1 MALGSDSFSFNVGL
15 KVLPTEG
22 NLVYEYNPFYN
33 YRINETMI
41 YYQERLWSLE
51 DFWDE
56 FAISTDDTDRT
67 NFINGDYGD
76 GDSSQFSASDWK
88 KYFNIPST
96 ETLPVVYQAGQLV
109 DFDTDQLSFS
119 LNNPVNLTAQWSYD
133 NSVNLIINDGLN
145 PPRLI
150 NSRFSPTERHQYQ
163 VCNRKGDNDTNIYD
177 MGDEFDIDTSLY
189 KKMTTIPKLTFSG
202 VEYGGN
208 LKVGNYFF
216 YFKYVD
222 DDGNESDFFA
232 ESGLVSIFI
241 GNTADG
247 CYTGFR
253 DENAYKSV
261 KFIISNT
268 DSGYQKILIYYT
280 RATGD
285 IYQNATVN
293 AYKIEQ
299 NYYLADSG
307 STTIIITGYEA
318 TSEVSTDEINAQY
331 QIYGSAETQAVC
343 QNMLFLAN
351 VDKPETEYEDLA
363 DCALRFCP
371 YVVYENYAYDQVGLD
386 YTGAISNT
394 YFNANYIYKKTGYWD
409 DEIYRF
415 GVVFIKNDLTLTP
428 VFNVRGMAG
437 INTQTSFSSS
447 SDDNSDSYNYT
458 DINFYQQDDN
468 GDDVTDNEGNKVRN
482 YVTYD
487 PQYFIILK
495 ESNSSNSSN
504 ETLDMSKLEN
514 AKGVVHIDDPDP
526 ERVIGFNFR
535 VKWEVIDYLQN
546 TLGIKGMFFVRQ
558 KRIPTTL
565 GQAYIIGIDKESYT
579 PVLPMDNSDRTYS
592 SDIDEDL
599 VFMSESFL
607 SPNEDYNDEHNTG
620 YEDRILIHDFPQ
632 HARTIESFEVR
643 QQAAICPEYDIDK
656 ERLNSF
662 FTGTEIVI
670 RNCATTNYLER
681 DGRHFYPT
689 DFLFDKGDGY
699 TTVKIVGIEDDVK
712 LGAIGDDYF
721 RGRAGEAEEAFR
733 YEYLGEENKDTDADN
748 LLRGSYGPFLGITG
762 YENAG
767 QLVDIK
773 IPGYEAGN
781 LESYFLVRY
790 NDASPYYAVS
800 DRIDFSDPT
809 NYFVQTNVIGN
820 SITQTEDA
828 SVSQLF
834 VNNTDI
840 SYYYVKLSSALYRGD
855 CYICQFTHRINRNF
869 QDPSAPTN
877 DTIVDPDCWEEE
889 YEVDD
894 GTVKTENF
902 ENINLGD
909 VNAVMLGMW
918 ITLVVRS
925 SYNLNI
931 RSLDGSNTDERVLSG
946 HQRGFYPYFPMSG
959 AGSYKIPEALCINK
973 GFQSSVSARENYELP
988 DVPWIKNEYSNRIAY
1003 SNVQI
1008 QDAFQNGWRT
1018 FQGQHYR
1025 DYPKTYGS
1033 ITKLIEW
1040 GGALICVCEH
1050 GILKIPVNE
1059 RALAGQGEGGN
1070 VYVNTSNVLPENP
1083 AVLSDCYGSQWRD
1096 SVIKTSTG
1104 TGVSR
1109 IYGVDTISKKI
1120 WAITSQGFSII
1131 SDFFVEEFLIKNISL
1146 AEREMTPIIGIRN
1159 VKTHFNK
1166 WKNDVMFTFYD
1177 NIYSFEEKV
1186 WNLCWNELWQKWVT
1200 FYSWVPSFSENIYN
1214 QYFSFDRNTSKY
1226 IAKLG
1231 VSKTGNDF
1239 SDGVTLSDNIIYG
1252 NDDDSIDFTAEL
1264 SLSNRTLPSGDN
1276 TEVYIS
1282 YELVRDVWGNYKYF
1296 EIENVKNDDGYVT
1309 ESYLKV
1315 KDGVSYSD
1323 LCSEFYLR
1331 YDENEDEES
1340 VTANGYTTYKPSDDG
1355 YNLDLTI
1362 YSDDSGRRQW
1372 LDQEDQKNADKV
1384 VRYLNIRANIT
1395 TVYTGQNA
1403 TLEEY
1408 YSTGQSNLV
1417 QVDAGYYESVVAVI
1431 PYYNMQFL
1439 TTDFWKHGQ
1448 GGIIDIADKIYP
1460 TYWYGKQHPF
1470 EIEFVVNDNPGR
1482 HKIFDNLQIISNNAE
1497 PESFHYEIIG
1507 DCFMFAN
1514 DKKNMYIRQEATE
1527 ELYQYNGYDISYDHD
1542 YADLESEHRPIM
1554 TYDINSHK
1562 MVNSTATNG
1571 NQMYSPSTLLP
1582 LYYYRQDTINEI
1594 EDYYHNLDGID
1605 TMDFSNR
1612 AGGEIV
1618 HYDTLDEY
1626 RIWNHCKAVDMAKY
1640 GRLRGNMQYIEDI
1653 WYVQINP
1660 INIVQCNEPEW
1671 VYYDEETAT
1680 DANGNTYYVPHETTK
1695 VPVELKQSIVPDEIL
1710 ALGNSGALEIPA
1722 DSDGNIT
1729 DGWQNRGYV
1738 QWPDRACRFEECK
1751 VKDKWLKVRIRYSGE
1766 KLAVIHS
1773 IKTLYSLSYS

>member
-56 FAISTDDTDRT
+56 FAISTSDTDRT

-88 KYFNIPST
+88 KYFDIPST
-96 ETLPVVYQAGQLV
+96 ETLPVVYQSGQLV
-109 DFDTDQLSFS
+109 DFDTDELSFS

-208 LKVGNYFF
+208 LKIGNYFF

-232 ESGLVSIFI
+232 ESGLISIFI
-241 GNTADG
+241 GNTADA
-247 CYTGFR
+247 CYSGFR
-253 DENAYKSV
+253 DEQSHKCV
-261 KFIISNT
+261 KFILSNT
-268 DSGYQKILIYYT
+268 DSGYQKILIYFT
-280 RATGD
+280 RSTGD
-285 IYQNATVN
+285 MYQSATLN

-299 NYYLADSG
+299 DYYLADSG
-307 STTIIITGYEA
+307 STTIIITGYEV

-331 QIYGSAETQAVC
+331 QIYGSVETQAVC

-371 YVVYENYAYDQVGLD
+371 FIVTEDYAYDQVGHD
-386 YTGAISNT
+386 YSGSNSNT

-428 VFNVRGMAG
+428 VFNVRGMSNISEDTTIGNGNNAYSDIDFWDETDDG
-437 INTQTSFSSS
+437 KERNYIAYDSQYYIILNESDDDSSS
-447 SDDNSDSYNYT
+447 LN
-458 DINFYQQDDN
+458 
-468 GDDVTDNEGNKVRN
+468 
-482 YVTYD
+482 
-487 PQYFIILK
+487 
-495 ESNSSNSSN
+495 
-504 ETLDMSKLEN
+504 MSKLEN
-514 AKGVVHIDDPDP
+514 AKGVVHIDQPEPDA
-526 ERVIGFNFR
+526 VIGINFR

-546 TLGIKGMFFVRQ
+546 TLGIKGCFFVRQ

-565 GQAYIIGIDKESYT
+565 CQAYIIGIDSESYT
-579 PVLPMDNSDRTYS
+579 PVLPCGEDDYRT
-592 SDIDEDL
+592 
-599 VFMSESFL
+599 ESFL
-607 SPNEDYNDEHNTG
+607 SPNEDHNDEDNVDW
-620 YEDRILIHDFPQ
+620 EDRELNHDIEQ
-632 HARTIESFEVR
+632 HMRSIESYEVR
-643 QQAAICPEYDIDK
+643 QQGAICPEYDVDK
-656 ERLNSF
+656 EHLNTL
-662 FTGTEIVI
+662 FTGTEVVI
-670 RNCATTNYLER
+670 RNCTSTNYLEQ

-689 DFLFDKGDGY
+689 DFRFYKGDGY
-699 TTVKIVGIEDDVK
+699 TTVKILGVEDDVK
-712 LGAIGDDYF
+712 LAAIGKNYF
-721 RGRAGEAEEAFR
+721 RGRAGEAEEGFR
-733 YEYLGEENKDTDADN
+733 FEYIGNENKVTDADN

-767 QLVDIK
+767 QLVDVK
-773 IPGYEAGN
+773 IPGYSSGYMEN
-781 LESYFLVRY
+781 YFSVRY
-790 NDASPYYAVS
+790 NDGSPFYAIS
-800 DRIDFSDPT
+800 DRIDFTDPT
-809 NYFVQTNVIGN
+809 NYFVQSTNSADEGSDGN
-820 SITQTEDA
+820 SVA
-828 SVSQLF
+828 SKFINDSADDL
-834 VNNTDI
+834 NW
-840 SYYYVKLSSALYRGD
+840 YAKLSSTIYRGD
-855 CYICQFTHRINRNF
+855 CYICQFTHRVNRNF

-877 DTIVDPDCWEEE
+877 DEIVVPDNWQEE
-889 YEVDD
+889 YEVNDE
-894 GTVKTENF
+894 VINTEKF
-902 ENINLGD
+902 EEINLGD
-909 VNAVMLGMW
+909 INAVMLGMW
-918 ITLVVRS
+918 VTLMVRS

-931 RSLDGSNTDERVLSG
+931 RALDGSNTDERLLTG

-959 AGSYKIPEALCINK
+959 GGSYKIPEALCINK

-988 DVPWIKNEYSNRIAY
+988 DVPWIKNEFSNRIAY

-1008 QDAFQNGWRT
+1008 QDAFENGWRT

-1040 GGALICVCEH
+1040 GGSLICVCEH
-1050 GILKIPVNE
+1050 GIMKIAVNE
-1059 RALAGQGEGGN
+1059 RALAGEGEGGS
-1070 VYVNTSNVLPENP
+1070 VYVNTSNVLPQNP

-1120 WAITSQGFSII
+1120 WMIDSQGFQII
-1131 SDFFVEEFLIKNISL
+1131 SDFHVEEFLIKNISL

-1186 WNLCWNELWQKWVT
+1186 WNLCWNDLWQKWVT

-1231 VSKTGNDF
+1231 VSKAGNDF
-1239 SDGVTLSDNIIYG
+1239 SDGVTLSDTVMYEG
-1252 NDDDSIDFTAEL
+1252 DDDTVDFDVEL

-1276 TEVYIS
+1276 TEVTIN

-1296 EIENVKNDDGYVT
+1296 EIYDASDGT
-1309 ESYLKV
+1309 QHLKV

-1331 YDENEDEES
+1331 YDENEDSES

-1395 TVYTGQNA
+1395 TSYTGQNA

-1470 EIEFVVNDNPGR
+1470 EIEFVVNDNPDR

-1554 TYDINSHK
+1554 TYDIDSHK

-1710 ALGNSGALEIPA
+1710 ALGNSGTLEIPA

-1729 DGWQNRGYV
+1729 DGWRNRGYV